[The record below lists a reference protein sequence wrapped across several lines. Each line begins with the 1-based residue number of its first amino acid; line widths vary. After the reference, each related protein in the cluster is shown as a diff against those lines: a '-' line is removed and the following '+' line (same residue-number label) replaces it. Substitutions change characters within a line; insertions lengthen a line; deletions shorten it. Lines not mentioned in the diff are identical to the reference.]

1 MMDILGTLI
10 GGVISGG
17 ATGLLGVLIQRWFDL
32 QNKVQEIEVIKLN
45 HQNAL
50 ALATLESERAQMRA
64 EADIEIADRNLLA
77 REAEADSR
85 SMVASFEADKAAYLD
100 KGVQLKKGRL
110 AGLVTIMM
118 ALVDFTR
125 GILRPGMT
133 AYLCGLVTAMF
144 LWVRELA
151 VAYGLTLTP
160 DQVVQLMTQII
171 ATILY
176 VFTAS
181 ALWWFGA
188 RPPKRQGDA

>member
-45 HQNAL
+45 HANAVTL
-50 ALATLESERAQMRA
+50 AGIESERARMRA

-100 KGVQLKKGRL
+100 KGVQLKKGKL
-110 AGLVTIMM
+110 AGLVTVMM

-151 VAYGLTLTP
+151 AKYGLTLTP

-176 VFTAS
+176 VFTTC

>member
-1 MMDILGTLI
+1 MDILATLI

-50 ALATLESERAQMRA
+50 ALAQLESERAQMRA
-64 EADIEIADRNLLA
+64 EADIEIADRGMWA

-85 SMVASFEADKAAYLD
+85 SLVASFEADKASYLD

-110 AGLVTIMM
+110 AGLVTFMM
-118 ALVDFTR
+118 ALVDFAR

-133 AYLCGLVTAMF
+133 AYLCALVTVMF

-151 VAYGLTLTP
+151 ESYGLTLTP

-176 VFTAS
+176 VFTTC

>member
-45 HQNAL
+45 HANAIAL
-50 ALATLESERAQMRA
+50 AQLESERAQMRA
-64 EADIEIADRNLLA
+64 EADLAIADRAAEA

-85 SMVASFEADKAAYLD
+85 SMVASFEADRAAYLD

-110 AGLVTIMM
+110 AGLVTFMM
-118 ALVDFTR
+118 AAVDFAR

-133 AYLCGLVTAMF
+133 AYLCGLVTVMF
-144 LWVRELA
+144 IWVRELA
-151 VAYGLTLTP
+151 VSYGLTLTP
-160 DQVVQLMTQII
+160 DQVVQIMTQII

-176 VFTAS
+176 VFTTC